1 MIRRYFLLYFI
12 VLSIPVFLGLLA
24 WQSVQYKELERNVR
38 RLEAVQDDLLADNNR
53 IIANIAVLS
62 STSRIEQIAVN
73 DLGLSRLRPENVL
86 KIRIDGGHWQ

>member
-86 KIRIDGGHWQ
+86 KIRIEGGYWQ